1 MTFLRK
7 LSRVLV
13 VLLFEPATPRPREPP
28 QSRSLRDILLR
39 RRPRRL
45 GQRILRNRCEEC
57 CSVSKSVTMRQKSTD
72 PGMSNYWKS
81 LCFKTLMA
89 GGGLSII
96 EPADGF
102 RTKTE
107 HGLNQ
112 SLPRGSK
119 DESLTVTRWHD
130 AARLLLDR

>member
-1 MTFLRK
+1 ML
-7 LSRVLV
+7 
-13 VLLFEPATPRPREPP
+13 
-28 QSRSLRDILLR
+28 
-39 RRPRRL
+39 
-45 GQRILRNRCEEC
+45 QRIEERYNAAEIDR
-57 CSVSKSVTMRQKSTD
+57 SS
-72 PGMSNYWKS
+72 MSNYWKS